1 MTRPNEQ
8 GAVQAERRDRVGR
21 GKLPSRKDRLHD
33 FETMRNPVN
42 ALQQCFFVHARSWGD
57 RKLED
62 DLRLYSWLSETN
74 ERERIVDLGEVVYRA
89 VVDISPD
96 RFVYVVLGPNRAI
109 GESNLSS
116 NRQLASCLAPL
127 SYCGGYAVRV
137 LEIER
142 RKARRKWR
150 DMMPGIEGS

>member
-42 ALQQCFFVHARSWGD
+42 ALQQCSFVHARSWGD

-62 DLRLYSWLSETN
+62 DLRLYSRLSETH

-89 VVDISPD
+89 IVKISPG
-96 RFVYVVLGPNRAI
+96 RSGYVVFGPNGAI
-109 GESNLSS
+109 CESNFSS
-116 NRQLASCLAPL
+116 YGQLAADLAHLPQ
-127 SYCGGYAVRV
+127 CGGYTVRII
-137 LEIER
+137 EIER
-142 RKARRKWR
+142 RK
-150 DMMPGIEGS
+150 

>member
-1 MTRPNEQ
+1 
-8 GAVQAERRDRVGR
+8 VQAERRDRVGR

-42 ALQQCFFVHARSWGD
+42 ALQQCSFVHARSWGD

-62 DLRLYSWLSETN
+62 DLRLYARLSETN

-109 GESNLSS
+109 GESNLPSEPMKS
-116 NRQLASCLAPL
+116 R
-127 SYCGGYAVRV
+127 VR
-137 LEIER
+137 
-142 RKARRKWR
+142 
-150 DMMPGIEGS
+150 S